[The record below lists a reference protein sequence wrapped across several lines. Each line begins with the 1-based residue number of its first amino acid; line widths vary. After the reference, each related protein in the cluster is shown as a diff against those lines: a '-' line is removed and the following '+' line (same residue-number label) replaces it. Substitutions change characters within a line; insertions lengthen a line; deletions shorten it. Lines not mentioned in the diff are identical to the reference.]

1 MERVLTVPPD
11 FGDVK
16 GVFIMLEGL
25 LFGHNLNVHC
35 PSGVFS
41 ALNGL
46 VKIPAMALP
55 VFGNEGFCFCIRQIF
70 NSLLRSEVE
79 FAPHPLIFIVVEGK
93 RVLPIEMHVPE
104 GGGNPPV

>member
-1 MERVLTVPPD
+1 MPGTTWAGGESGLLHLGKVVFRIPVELEYAYLMERVLTVPPD

-70 NSLLRSEVE
+70 
-79 FAPHPLIFIVVEGK
+79 
-93 RVLPIEMHVPE
+93 
-104 GGGNPPV
+104 